1 MKKAVLI
8 VLLLLSAAAL
18 VFVYND
24 DFLYSQQ
31 IMKLTKI
38 ETVGEEI
45 SRNNLDLK
53 EEHYTRR
60 ITMPKQILLFLCQL
74 VIRPVYRE

>member
-8 VLLLLSAAAL
+8 TLVLLSVAAL

-31 IMKLTKI
+31 IMK
-38 ETVGEEI
+38 
-45 SRNNLDLK
+45 
-53 EEHYTRR
+53 
-60 ITMPKQILLFLCQL
+60 ITNI
-74 VIRPVYRE
+74 